1 MKHLFFIA
9 LIFSAFGA
17 RLEAQVDSEQR
28 EERVKAYRVAMFTET
43 LRLTA
48 DEAQGF
54 WPVYNDYLDKRE
66 QVQQQLKPAKQ
77 LDAMSDNEVEDQI
90 RRHFD
95 LKQRELE
102 LEKELYQ
109 NLRKV
114 LPLRKIAKLPAAER
128 EFRESL
134 VKKLQELRQQRQ
146 QDRPRRLP
154 ANGRGRR

>member
-9 LIFSAFGA
+9 LIISAFGA
-17 RLEAQVDSEQR
+17 RLEAQIDPEQR

-43 LRLTA
+43 LRLTS

-66 QVQQQLKPAKQ
+66 QVQQQLKPTKQ

-95 LKQRELE
+95 LKQRELD

-134 VKKLQELRQQRQ
+134 VKKLQELRQQRKQ
-146 QDRPRRLP
+146 ERSGRLP